1 MRVTSKAAVQ
11 VHPVPQTVTDPK
23 GPFPREL
30 FDEPDIVV
38 DYEPQDNEDGSNF
51 PLGATSQN
59 NFKPVRYL
67 RCSVCLV
74 RVLETETENHVCE
87 E

>member
-1 MRVTSKAAVQ
+1 MRVTKRNAVQ
-11 VHPVPQTVTDPK
+11 VHPVPKTMVSPK

-38 DYEPQDNEDGSNF
+38 DYESSDNEDGSDF

-59 NFKPVRYL
+59 DFKPVRYL

-74 RVLETETENHVCE
+74 RVLETETQDHVCE